1 MPKVAI
7 LMGLCEGQDY
17 LRAQLDSIARQAE
30 PDWVLVVSDDSTT
43 PNGRRILMEFAKGMA
58 AGQVR
63 ILTGPRRGAAQN
75 YLHLL
80 QNIPPDVGYVAF
92 CDQDDVWV
100 HDKLCRAFAA
110 LTDIAEDQ
118 PAALYAGRVVCD
130 ARLRRQ
136 TLLGMPRRPPSFRN
150 ALVQNILPGNTLV
163 LNAAAARLCVAT
175 SRWAVGIAMH
185 DWWIYQVVTGA
196 GGRILSDPAPAVL
209 YRQHGANAVGAA
221 VGSLALLARLARAL
235 GGRHS
240 VWVGAHLSA
249 LQGAAAFLTP
259 ENRLVLAQFAAL
271 RRASLPRRVRQFAGL
286 GLYRQTG
293 TGQGLLWLQM
303 ALGRI

>member
-7 LMGLCEGQDY
+7 LMGLCEGQNY
-17 LRAQLDSIARQAE
+17 LRAQLDSIARQTE
-30 PDWVLVVSDDSTT
+30 SNWLLVVSDDSTT
-43 PNGRRILMEFAKGMA
+43 PDGRRILMDFARGRS

-63 ILTGPRRGAAQN
+63 ILTGPRRGIAQN

-100 HDKLCRAFAA
+100 RDKLSRAVAA
-110 LTDIAEDQ
+110 LSDIPHDQ
-118 PAALYAGRVVCD
+118 PAALFAGRVACD
-130 ARLRRQ
+130 AQLRRQ
-136 TLLGMPRRPPSFRN
+136 TPLGTPRRPPSFRN

-196 GGRILSDPAPAVL
+196 GGRVLFDPAPAVL
-209 YRQHGANAVGAA
+209 YRQHDANAVGAA
-221 VGSLALLARLARAL
+221 VGFLALLTRLARAL
-235 GGRHS
+235 GGRHR
-240 VWVGAHLSA
+240 VWVGAHLRA

-259 ENRLVLAQFAAL
+259 ENHMILAQFVAL
-271 RRASLPRRVRQFAGL
+271 RRASFPRRLLQFAGL

-293 TGQGLLWLQM
+293 PGQGLLWLQM